1 MRSSRYFLICTFG
14 CNNYATITWN
24 IRGDG
29 GMADAPDLGSGVIDV
44 GVQVPF
50 SAPLFYYPV
59 SILMQAKIKDILIIS
74 TPEDLPRF
82 EKLLGGGL
90 WFVVNFS

>member
-1 MRSSRYFLICTFG
+1 
-14 CNNYATITWN
+14 
-24 IRGDG
+24 
-29 GMADAPDLGSGVIDV
+29 MADAPDLGSGVFDV

-74 TPEDLPRF
+74 TPDDLSRF